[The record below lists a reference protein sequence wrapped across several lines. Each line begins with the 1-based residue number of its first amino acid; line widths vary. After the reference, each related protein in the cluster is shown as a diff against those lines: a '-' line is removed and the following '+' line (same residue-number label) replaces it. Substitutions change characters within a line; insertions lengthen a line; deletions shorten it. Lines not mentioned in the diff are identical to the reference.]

1 MDSQSEENAV
11 EIEQLLDA
19 ERSALLEGDFDAIR
33 DLKDRKE
40 ELLGGLLEQRA
51 GLSPEAYALLSEK
64 AARNQSLLAGAARG
78 IAAVRQRLQEIRDA
92 RAGSVSY
99 DAEGRRPTPVPVSS
113 LEKRA

>member
-1 MDSQSEENAV
+1 MDNLINDNAA
-11 EIEQLLDA
+11 EIEDLLDA
-19 ERSALLEGDFDAIR
+19 ERDALLEGDFDAVR

-40 ELLGGLLEQRA
+40 ELLASLLEHRA
-51 GLSPEAYALLSEK
+51 GLSPESYAQLSEK

-92 RAGSVSY
+92 RTGNVSY
-99 DAEGRRPTPVPVSS
+99 DAEGRRPTPLRASS